1 MQYVPGKTLG
11 DLLRATRRRF
21 LVVRSSGS
29 LSCNQTLVTGNDGE
43 GMSSKDFMEFVQEY
57 LDQELPQASEGPV
70 PDEVPEDL
78 VEAVLAARKVRG
90 R

>member
-1 MQYVPGKTLG
+1 MTCK
-11 DLLRATRRRF
+11 DFIEF
-21 LVVRSSGS
+21 LHQW
-29 LSCNQTLVTGNDGE
+29 LDGE
-43 GMSSKDFMEFVQEY
+43 LPEA
-57 LDQELPQASEGPV
+57 QELLFEEHLSLCSSCVAYLSNYQDTLSLAKGAFCDPEGPV